1 MGGGRK
7 KETVTIKVQAKAHK
21 EKVTVKVKVKAKAR
35 KDKVTMKV
43 KAKALKEKA
52 KTGSGKCS
60 EGHKAYSRAY
70 HMTFATIMK
79 RPAAAA
85 GVNKKSKSFV
95 EGVKKASRI
104 AGTTARLALTG
115 GAHTMEV

>member
-1 MGGGRK
+1 MDFSTGFMAAKFGRHGWITTSVPILKFQNEHEIIEDESEMPGFKEMGGGRK
-7 KETVTIKVQAKAHK
+7 KETVTMKVKAKAQK

-60 EGHKAYSRAY
+60 EAHKA
-70 HMTFATIMK
+70 
-79 RPAAAA
+79 
-85 GVNKKSKSFV
+85 
-95 EGVKKASRI
+95 
-104 AGTTARLALTG
+104 TAE
-115 GAHTMEV
+115 HII

>member
-1 MGGGRK
+1 M
-7 KETVTIKVQAKAHK
+7 
-21 EKVTVKVKVKAKAR
+21 KVKVKAKAR

-79 RPAAAA
+79 RPAAA

-104 AGTTARLALTG
+104 GGTTA
-115 GAHTMEV
+115 

>member
-1 MGGGRK
+1 M
-7 KETVTIKVQAKAHK
+7 
-21 EKVTVKVKVKAKAR
+21 KVKVNANAR

-52 KTGSGKCS
+52 KTDSGKRS

-79 RPAAAA
+79 RPAAAD
-85 GVNKKSKSFV
+85 VNKKSKSFV
-95 EGVKKASRI
+95 EGVKKASKI
-104 AGTTARLALTG
+104 AGITARLALMG